1 MNEKVE
7 KISDWGLLILA
18 VANLVLWIVAG
29 NLGGILGW
37 CGAVVTVFI
46 YLTCKAGLKAKIDDL
61 LDGVE
66 IQNLQDEVD
75 FYKRRAD
82 EAIRIADDVREIAR
96 KSLDHASD
104 VNANNKLYNEDAK
117 NLYEVIM
124 TLQEYVPGKEEYEKL
139 NSRIWSTGYVFRENQ
154 EKGTWDLYVCRD
166 RRPKEKELNGE

>member
-1 MNEKVE
+1 MNEKLE

-18 VANLVLWIVAG
+18 VANLILWIVAG
-29 NLGGILGW
+29 NLGAILGW
-37 CGAVVTVFI
+37 CGAVVAVVI

-61 LDGVE
+61 LDRVE

-75 FYKRRAD
+75 FYKRRSE
-82 EAIRIADDVREIAR
+82 EAIRIAEDVREIAR

-124 TLQEYVPGKEEYEKL
+124 ALQEYVPGKEEMDIINARL
-139 NSRIWSTGYVFRENQ
+139 WDTGYFFKENK
-154 EKGTWDLYVCRD
+154 EKGTWGLYVCRD
-166 RRPKEKELNGE
+166 RRPKEEESNGE

>member
-18 VANLVLWIVAG
+18 VANLILWIVAG

-82 EAIRIADDVREIAR
+82 EAIRIAEDVREIAR

-104 VNANNKLYNEDAK
+104 VNANNKLYNEDARAPVTSSGRTGRRGPGTCTYAGTGDRRK
-117 NLYEVIM
+117 NHQTGSRNISRLI
-124 TLQEYVPGKEEYEKL
+124 TFLLHTKL
-139 NSRIWSTGYVFRENQ
+139 FRIWIES
-154 EKGTWDLYVCRD
+154 L
-166 RRPKEKELNGE
+166 L